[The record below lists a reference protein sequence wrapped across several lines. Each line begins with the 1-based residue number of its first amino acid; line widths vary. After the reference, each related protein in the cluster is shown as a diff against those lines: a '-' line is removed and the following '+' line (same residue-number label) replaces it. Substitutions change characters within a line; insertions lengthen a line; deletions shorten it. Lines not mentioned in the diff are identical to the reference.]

1 LYEPVNRAATLA
13 LANDFFYAQ
22 EAKMELIKIETRG
35 GIETVNARE
44 LHTELESRQ
53 DFSTW
58 IKSRIEDFEEGIDY
72 LVHKFVDNPKG
83 GRPTIDYYLTIEASK
98 HVAMMER
105 NDQGKKIRQYFIE
118 VENRA
123 REISK
128 APQIPQTYAEA
139 LRLAA
144 DQAEQIEAQK
154 TLLIEQA
161 PKVEAYN
168 TLIKTD
174 TMMSLSNACK
184 HFGIQPIKHGIPS
197 LKYHGYLTTKN
208 LPTQRA
214 IDLDIMKLK
223 ETVGNDS
230 RTHMQAVVEACQLV
244 KFGKVM
250 ERITKEDEI

>member
-1 LYEPVNRAATLA
+1 
-13 LANDFFYAQ
+13 
-22 EAKMELIKIETRG
+22 MELIKIETRG

-44 LHTELESRQ
+44 LHTELESKQ

-58 IKSRIEDFEEGIDY
+58 IKSRLEDFEEGIDY

-118 VENRA
+118 VEKRA
-123 REISK
+123 RELSK

-161 PKVEAYN
+161 PKVDAYECMM
-168 TLIKTD
+168 KTEHD
-174 TMMSLSNACK
+174 MCISDAAK
-184 HFGIQPIKHGIPS
+184 HFGLHPRKDVLTFMRHS
-197 LKYHGYLTTKN
+197 GYLTLKD

-214 IDLDIMKLK
+214 IDLDILS
-223 ETVGNDS
+223 VRQS
-230 RTHMQAVVEACQLV
+230 RPARGVVYTQAVVKTNQLPNFKRLVIDKIV
-244 KFGKVM
+244 KQEKDPIQNGLW
-250 ERITKEDEI
+250 